1 MKEYPDDLIQTR
13 GLFCIGK
20 REKTVLRR
28 WQCKLDFNFKK
39 GGRGR
44 ARGDVEKENLS
55 SGKSKG

>member
-1 MKEYPDDLIQTR
+1 MKEYPDDLKQTR

-39 GGRGR
+39 VEGG
-44 ARGDVEKENLS
+44 ARGDVEKENQS